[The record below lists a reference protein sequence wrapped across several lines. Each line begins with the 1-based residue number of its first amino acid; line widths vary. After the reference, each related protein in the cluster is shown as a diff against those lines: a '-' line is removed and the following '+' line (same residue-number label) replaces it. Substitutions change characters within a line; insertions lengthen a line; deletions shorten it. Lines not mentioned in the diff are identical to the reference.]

1 MASIKVQTN
10 FNIDLEFEAA
20 EFARRLGAWLID
32 LFVQIFYVVIAG
44 KILGSVLGGRSV
56 NMDDSYDA
64 WAITLLFFLPF
75 LLYHPVLE
83 ITMTGQSIGKKLMKI
98 RVVNENGGRASIGQY
113 IIRWL
118 IRTSDLALLVIIYY
132 LIILSSVSPEYLAE
146 AAQQVLKAIGFAF
159 LLLLIDI
166 VLVVASKR
174 TQRLGDLL
182 AGTIVIRT
190 NPKGSINDT
199 VFLEVAQNYIPSFPQ
214 IMQLSDRD
222 INSIKSILD
231 TSRKKGDFQLAYMA
245 AEKIKNHLK
254 IESSMSPFDF
264 LEIVMKDYNYLSTQ

>member
-1 MASIKVQTN
+1 
-10 FNIDLEFEAA
+10 
-20 EFARRLGAWLID
+20 
-32 LFVQIFYVVIAG
+32 
-44 KILGSVLGGRSV
+44 
-56 NMDDSYDA
+56 MDDSYDA

>member
-1 MASIKVQTN
+1 MAIIKVQTN

-32 LFVQIFYVVIAG
+32 LFIQIFYLIIAG
-44 KILGSVLGGRSV
+44 KILGAILNGRSV
-56 NMDDSYDA
+56 NLDDTYDA
-64 WAITLLFFLPF
+64 WAISLLFFLPF
-75 LLYHPVLE
+75 LLYHPVME

-98 RVVNENGGRASIGQY
+98 RVVNENGGKASIGQY
-113 IIRWL
+113 LIRWL
-118 IRTSDLALLVIIYY
+118 IRTSDLALMIIVYY
-132 LIILSSVSPEYLAE
+132 IILLSSTSAEYIGD
-146 AAQQVLKAIGFAF
+146 AAQQVAKAMGFAI

-166 VLVVASKR
+166 ILVVASKK

-190 NPKGSINDT
+190 NPKGSIHDT

-222 INSIKSILD
+222 INSIKGILD
-231 TSRKKGDFQLAYMA
+231 TSRKKGDFQLAAMA
-245 AEKIKNHLK
+245 SEKIKNHLK
-254 IESSMSPFDF
+254 IESTLSPFDF
-264 LEIVMKDYNYLSTQ
+264 LEVVMKDYNYLSTK

>member
-1 MASIKVQTN
+1 MATIKVQTN

-32 LFVQIFYVVIAG
+32 LFVQIFYLVIAG
-44 KILGSVLGGRSV
+44 KILNSLIDGRSV
-56 NMDDSYDA
+56 NIDDSYDA
-64 WAITLLFFLPF
+64 WAITMLFILPF

-83 ITMTGQSIGKKLMKI
+83 ITLAGQSIGKKLMKI

-118 IRTSDLALLVIIYY
+118 IRTSDLALIVILYY
-132 LIILSSVSPEYLAE
+132 IIILSSVSPEYLGE
-146 AAQQVLKAIGFAF
+146 AAQQVLKAIGFAV
-159 LLLLIDI
+159 LLLLIDVI
-166 VLVVASKR
+166 LVVSSKR

-199 VFLEVAQNYIPSFPQ
+199 VFLEVAQNYVPSFPQ

-231 TSRKKGDFQLAYMA
+231 TSRKKGDFQLASMA
-245 AEKIKNHLK
+245 AEKIKSHLK
-254 IESSMSPFDF
+254 IESSISPFDF
-264 LEIVMKDYNYLSTQ
+264 LEIVMKDYNYLSTK